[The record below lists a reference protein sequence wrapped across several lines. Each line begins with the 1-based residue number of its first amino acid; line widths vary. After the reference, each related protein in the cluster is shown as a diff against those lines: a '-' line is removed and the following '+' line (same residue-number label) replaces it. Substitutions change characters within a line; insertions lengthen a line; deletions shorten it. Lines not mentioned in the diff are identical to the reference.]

1 MHYQCHQINETNV
14 NGQFIFTDD
23 ETFVV
28 DQQYL
33 DNCVDKQTI
42 RFLENIGGS
51 EEIIVTGNET
61 KIISIC
67 PMNIH
72 KTIRHFTMINE

>member
-1 MHYQCHQINETNV
+1 
-14 NGQFIFTDD
+14 
-23 ETFVV
+23 
-28 DQQYL
+28 
-33 DNCVDKQTI
+33 
-42 RFLENIGGS
+42 
-51 EEIIVTGNET
+51 VTGNET